1 MAPIQRLSTHLVNK
15 IAAGEVIERP
25 ASVVK
30 ELIENALDA
39 GATRIEVTIEEG
51 GKQLIS
57 VSDDGCGMAAED
69 LKLAFV
75 PHATSKLHDEEDLF
89 AINTMGF
96 RGEALASVASISH
109 AHIRTRQSES
119 DSGYEIS
126 ASGDTLEELRPTSAG
141 PGTTVTIRDLFFNT
155 PARRKFLKTPGT
167 EIGHISEQLA
177 HLAIPHPQV
186 AFALTHN
193 GRKMQNLPATAT
205 TAQRVSDLFGRELG
219 ETLIPLVSRKGPV
232 EVTGLI
238 APPSAARS
246 TGKWQYFFLNG
257 RYIRDRMLAHA
268 LREAYRGLTDPNRFP
283 VAFIFLRMDPGE
295 VDVNVHPTKI
305 EVRFRDS
312 HHVYAELLAALKE
325 TLNRARLTP
334 DMALKNDPAQSPIS
348 ADTLEGEEARP
359 FDPRQES
366 LRQAM
371 AEFFQS
377 APRTQP
383 SLEFPHTSSSDSP
396 AREYFRP
403 AAIAERPQ
411 PLEAA
416 RCEAAS
422 PATASQP
429 PPARRFRAIQF
440 HNAYLLVEEPNGFVI
455 IDQHALHER
464 LIYNDLKQR
473 LAEGKLSSQRMLI
486 PETFPVTAGEMAILE
501 DRQELLQS
509 LGIEVAS
516 FGPAT
521 AAIQQFPLLLI
532 QRGIS
537 AKAFLREMLDTLR
550 EDETADRERL
560 LEELLEMM
568 ACKAAVK
575 AGDPLSSQEIDSLLS
590 RREAADKNASCPHGR
605 PTTIRLTMG
614 ELEKQFKRA

>member
-1 MAPIQRLSTHLVNK
+1 MASIQRLSTHLVNK

-39 GATRIEVTIEEG
+39 GARRIEVTIEEG
-51 GKQLIS
+51 GKKFIS
-57 VSDDGCGMAAED
+57 VSDDGCGMDAED

-89 AINTMGF
+89 AIGTMGF

-109 AHIRTRQSES
+109 AHIRTRQSDS

-186 AFALTHN
+186 AFTLTHN

-238 APPSAARS
+238 APPSAARG

-257 RYIRDRMLAHA
+257 RFIRDRMLAHA

-283 VAFIFLRMDPGE
+283 VAFLFLRMDPAE
-295 VDVNVHPTKI
+295 VDVNVHPTKV

-312 HHVYAELLAALKE
+312 HHVYAEVLAALKE

-334 DMALKNDPAQSPIS
+334 DVALKNDPARSPLH
-348 ADTLEGEEARP
+348 ADALQEEEIRP
-359 FDPRQES
+359 FDERQES

-371 AEFFQS
+371 ADFFLS
-377 APRTQP
+377 APKAQP
-383 SLEFPHTSSSDSP
+383 SLEFPPTSPGDSP

-403 AAIAERPQ
+403 ATVAERPQ
-411 PLEAA
+411 PLAAA
-416 RCEAAS
+416 RGEAS
-422 PATASQP
+422 PASLEP

-440 HNAYLLVEEPNGFVI
+440 HNAYLLVEEPNGLVI

-473 LAEGKLSSQRMLI
+473 LTEGKLASQRMLI

-521 AAIQQFPLLLI
+521 AAIQQFPMLLI

-537 AKAFLREMLDTLR
+537 AKAFLREMLDTLG

-575 AGDPLSSQEIDSLLS
+575 AGDPLSAQEIDSLLS

-614 ELEKQFKRA
+614 ELEKQFKRT